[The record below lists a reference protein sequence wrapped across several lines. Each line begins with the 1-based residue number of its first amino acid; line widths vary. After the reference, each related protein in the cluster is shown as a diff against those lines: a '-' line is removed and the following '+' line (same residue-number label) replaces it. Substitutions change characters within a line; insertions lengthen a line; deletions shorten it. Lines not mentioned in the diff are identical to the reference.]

1 MNNLSYTFNIAIKN
15 NVPIYLKPAEYLD
28 FEQPNFL
35 LLQLYYTYCK
45 FKNTKPAFSRRNDP
59 PPQLIFKDEGRILE
73 DNSQTSGGQSSNAT
87 R

>member
-1 MNNLSYTFNIAIKN
+1 
-15 NVPIYLKPAEYLD
+15 
-28 FEQPNFL
+28 